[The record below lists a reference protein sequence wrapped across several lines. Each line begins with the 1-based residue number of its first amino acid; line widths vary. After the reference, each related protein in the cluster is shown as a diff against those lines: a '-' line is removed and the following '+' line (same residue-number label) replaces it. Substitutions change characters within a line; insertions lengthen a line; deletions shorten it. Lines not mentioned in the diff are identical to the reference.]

1 MSEPIRVLHI
11 TGAMY
16 PGGYENFIMNLYEN
30 MDRSKIQFDMVV
42 HARKEN
48 DYVPRIEAMGGR
60 VYELPRLTKHPVA
73 SLLQLYKLV
82 KRNQYAAV
90 IRHTPNALVTPQLLV
105 SRMAGAFTI
114 CHSHSETDGQK
125 LAHRL
130 GCLLMPMAAKGRFSC
145 SEKAASWMYGKND
158 YTLIHN
164 AIDLDKFAYDSCK
177 VELVKEEFPIDGKH
191 VFGYIANLIP
201 SKNHVFL
208 MDIFSEITR
217 QDPDAVLFCLGEGV
231 ARPDIE
237 AAIRKHHLKDKV
249 FLTGIRY
256 DPQNFLSAF
265 DVLIFPS
272 IYEGLP
278 LSLIEA
284 QASGVQILM
293 SDTITDDVIV
303 TNGLVHK
310 KSLDDSAADWATD
323 ALRLLEH
330 PDADRSCQKEAITA
344 AGYNIK
350 ELVSW
355 FTNYIESIAPKKK

>member
-30 MDRSKIQFDMVV
+30 IDRSKIQFDMVV
-42 HARKEN
+42 HTRKEN

-60 VYELPRLTKHPVA
+60 VYKLPRLTKHPVS
-73 SLLQLYKLV
+73 SLLQLYRLV
-82 KRNQYAAV
+82 KRNQYPVV
-90 IRHTPNALVTPQLLV
+90 IRHTPNALITPQLLV

-114 CHSHSETDGQK
+114 CHSHSETDGQMMVHK
-125 LAHRL
+125 LGR
-130 GCLLMPMAAKGRFSC
+130 LLMPVAAKGRFSC
-145 SEKAASWMYGKND
+145 SEKAASWMFGKKD

-164 AIDLDKFAYDSCK
+164 AIDLNKFAFDSCK
-177 VELVKEEFPIDGKH
+177 AELVKNEFPIHGKH

-208 MDIFSEITR
+208 IEIFSEIAKK
-217 QDPDAVLFCLGEGV
+217 DPDAILFCLGEGV

-237 AAIRKHHLKDKV
+237 AAISKHHLEDKV

-303 TNGLVHK
+303 SKGLIHK
-310 KSLDDSAADWATD
+310 KSLNDSAADWAD
-323 ALRLLEH
+323 KALSLLEN
-330 PDADRSCQKEAITA
+330 PDSSRICQKEAITA
-344 AGYNIK
+344 AGYNIE
-350 ELVSW
+350 ELVAW
-355 FTNYIESIAPKKK
+355 FTHYVEAIVSKDQ